1 MSATGERRHNEG
13 NRQRPPRH
21 IGEAAGAQDAPET
34 AVLGAGPR
42 QDSKE
47 TNAEE
52 VHQPS
57 KPENFNRNTNDQNQP
72 KERQMIKL
80 PRIGLVAML
89 AILAIAATAA
99 ITFSEPATTDA
110 NTQPASDCAQI
121 SCASQWLDYWFDD
134 IEYSGNYNRSV
145 TASRY
150 NRMPNYPT
158 DVARAHNSDGET
170 THLLRL
176 TNADWQYRFLPGYR
190 WTSSVEWT
198 QPDFV
203 TGRSTNR
210 YTFPNAGPKG
220 LVQTRIIATFE
231 VTANGRTYTTTRH
244 YYDDVKYE
252 NPNGCRYWT
261 QADGGGFWQVVGI
274 NDETQGGRILKY
286 LSPEADNGAY
296 CALNDWA
303 KRDTNYHLQ
312 VCNSVGCTFPDGAP
326 WRLSASD
333 FRRSAFDHGI
343 DQIESHVDDNYT
355 GYSVSYGNGQ
365 TTFDMEVW
373 PWIEDRFNN
382 MTDYVVF
389 ARCTDLRCDV
399 NTVLRG
405 NQIDQYVTK

>member
-1 MSATGERRHNEG
+1 
-13 NRQRPPRH
+13 
-21 IGEAAGAQDAPET
+21 
-34 AVLGAGPR
+34 
-42 QDSKE
+42 
-47 TNAEE
+47 
-52 VHQPS
+52 
-57 KPENFNRNTNDQNQP
+57 
-72 KERQMIKL
+72 MIKL
-80 PRIGLVAML
+80 PRIGLVAIL
-89 AILAIAATAA
+89 AILAIAA

-110 NTQPASDCAQI
+110 NTQPASDCGQI
-121 SCASQWLDYWFDD
+121 SCASQWLDYWFDE
-134 IEYSGNYNRSV
+134 IEYTGNTDRSV

-158 DVARAHNSDGET
+158 DVARARNSAGET

-176 TNADWQYRFLPGYR
+176 TNATWQYRFLPGYR

-210 YTFPNAGPKG
+210 YTFPDAGPRG
-220 LVQTRIIATFE
+220 LVQTSIIATFE
-231 VTANGRTYTTTRH
+231 VTANGHTHTTKQH

-261 QADGGGFWQVVGI
+261 QADGGGFWQVIGV
-274 NDETQGGRILKY
+274 NDAVQGGEIFKY
-286 LSPEADNGAY
+286 LSPEADNGEY

-303 KRDTNYHLQ
+303 NRGTNYHLQ
-312 VCNSVGCTFPDGAP
+312 VCNSNGCTFPDGAP

-333 FRRSAFDHGI
+333 FRRSAFDRGI
-343 DQIESHVDDNYT
+343 AEIESHEDDDYT
-355 GYSVSYGNGQ
+355 AYSVSYGNGQ

-373 PWIEDRFNN
+373 PWIKERFNS
-382 MTDYVVF
+382 MTGYVAF